1 MNATVTSAL
10 GKMSEAPKK
19 TAFENAVSMIDPSE
33 RLSKDQMLELYRMS
47 YCSPGL
53 TDEWKGKYL
62 EAVAHNDLKLALY
75 SLRSGNIKHY
85 QNGQMTM
92 LSLVFRQKRQ
102 NGEIE
107 IDGDKGFYDILP
119 ALREAL
125 LTQEHGFEYYLSGG
139 LFNVAL

>member
-1 MNATVTSAL
+1 
-10 GKMSEAPKK
+10 MSEMPKK

-33 RLSKDQMLELYRMS
+33 RLTKDQMLELYRMS

-53 TDEWKGKYL
+53 TDEWKVQYL
-62 EAVAHNDLKLALY
+62 EAVAHNDMKAALS
-75 SLRSGNIKHY
+75 SLRSGNIRYY

-125 LTQEHGFEYYLSGG
+125 LTQEHGFDYYMNGG
-139 LFNVAL
+139 LFNG

>member
-1 MNATVTSAL
+1 
-10 GKMSEAPKK
+10 MSETPKK
-19 TAFENAVSMIDPSE
+19 TAFENAVGMIDPSE
-33 RLSKDQMLELYRMS
+33 RLTKDQMLELYRLS

-53 TDEWKGKYL
+53 TDEWKAHGL
-62 EAVAHNDLKLALY
+62 EIVALSDLKMALN
-75 SLRSGNIKHY
+75 SLRCGNVSYY

-102 NGEIE
+102 DGEIE

-139 LFNVAL
+139 LFNEDS